1 MQLLSAHTSGS
12 RGRRYIAADT
22 KLESHYHRRWIS
34 PSPKMSTNS
43 NDDDDKGCEWKGV
56 AATEQGSMVQ
66 MAYKGGSF
74 VKRKGSY

>member
-43 NDDDDKGCEWKGV
+43 NDDDDDKGCEWKGV
-56 AATEQGSMVQ
+56 EATEQGSMVQ
-66 MAYKGGSF
+66 ARF
-74 VKRKGSY
+74 VDSRF